1 MFFQLSTLLL
11 AIQAERQSRELWI
24 ILMLALLI
32 ALVGLIRALFPA
44 AFGRIIGAF
53 FDNTLFNQL
62 IKEDGPFL
70 SWPYLLLYV
79 VMGFAMGMFGHHV
92 FLTGFAESN
101 VEPDL
106 RFFLLLSLSIMLLFG
121 LKLLVIRMVS
131 YVFDVRR
138 LFRSYVIVL
147 FLSYY
152 MVAFLLLVFALVMSL
167 LPYSE
172 AEWLV
177 PLALFLTGFLL
188 IFRLGKAAFDILRN
202 YRFPIFYFIVYLCT
216 LELAPLLILIKIVSR

>member
-1 MFFQLSTLLL
+1 MFMHLSTLFL
-11 AIQAERQSRELWI
+11 AIQVERQSRELWI
-24 ILMLALLI
+24 ILTLALLI
-32 ALVGLIRALFPA
+32 GLVGLVRALFPA

-79 VMGFAMGMFGHHV
+79 VMGFSMGMFGYQV
-92 FLTGFAESN
+92 FLTGFAASN
-101 VEPDL
+101 LETDL
-106 RFFLLLSLSIMLLFG
+106 HFFLLLSLAIMLLFG
-121 LKLLVIRMVS
+121 LKLIVIRLVS
-131 YVFDVRR
+131 YVFDIRR

-152 MVAFLLLVFALVMSL
+152 MVAFLLLVFALLMSL

-177 PLALFLTGFLL
+177 PMALFLTGFLL